1 MYTLLETCVDRL
13 DIFEFLT
20 HVQASTRNKIVD
32 RGQKTID
39 VSGLTFSDKIKKDKR
54 QIQKAEVGSQKLKD
68 KLQQTTDSRH

>member
-32 RGQKTID
+32 RGQNTKD
-39 VSGLTFSDKIKKDKR
+39 VSGKTFSDKIKKTRDKYKR
-54 QIQKAEVGSQKLKD
+54 QKSGVKS
-68 KLQQTTDSRH
+68 